1 MTQPAPMTATQFRH
15 EIDKERAAWD
25 AVLAEVPADR
35 FTEPGATGDWSVK
48 DVIAHNVW
56 HEREM
61 VGVLR
66 ARALVGSELWNVDNE
81 TRNDAIYAKVR
92 DIPLDEVLAEAT
104 AVYAELRA
112 LLDGITDADL
122 NDPDAIRDMVPGF
135 TLLPIA
141 ADNTY
146 LHWRA
151 HRLDLRAW
159 LDTTSG

>member
-1 MTQPAPMTATQFRH
+1 MTNSAPMTRAQFLH
-15 EIDKERAAWD
+15 EIDTERAAWD
-25 AVLAEVPADR
+25 AILAEIPPER
-35 FTEPGATGDWSVK
+35 LTEAGASGEWSVK

-66 ARALVGSELWNVDNE
+66 ARALIGSELWNVDNE
-81 TRNDAIYAKVR
+81 TRNDAIYAQVR
-92 DIPLDEVLAEAT
+92 DLPLHDVLTEAT
-104 AVYAELRA
+104 TVYAELRA
-112 LLDGITDADL
+112 LLDGITDTDL

-151 HRLDLRAW
+151 HRQDLRAW
-159 LDTTSG
+159 LDRTSG